1 MFEKLKRALELWESG
16 ERLEDRTLEELDL
29 EFETWLGTELGE
41 IAQQADAGHGA
52 AALARLSRLNGFA
65 SAAAGQRPSLAG
77 AIGAKAEAFKAALQS
92 IGWSMG
98 AIEFSITLGVPV
110 ALSVTLTFRVNP
122 PGEKMPAA
130 AE

>member
-1 MFEKLKRALELWESG
+1 MFEKLKRVLERWERG
-16 ERLEDRTLEELDL
+16 EQLDDSALEELDQ
-29 EFETWLGTELGE
+29 EFESWLGTELGE
-41 IAQQADAGHGA
+41 IAQQADAGQGA

-77 AIGAKAEAFKAALQS
+77 AIGAKAVAFQAALQS

-110 ALSVTLTFRVNP
+110 ALSVPLTFRVNP
-122 PGEKMPAA
+122 PGAKMPAA
-130 AE
+130 VD